1 MSAKTI
7 RHSILLLSLCGVLVA
22 CGKKEEP
29 APVPEA
35 DKTSEEG
42 GKDEADAGHGEA
54 ADTEAKSDEDASKV
68 RRPSKDRLAGRRPP
82 PLRRDPKAAETPD
95 GGAGRG
101 EDAVVAEPGADARP
115 SASPMANDAGPAA
128 SPMTADAGPT
138 APAPE
143 EPVKLPVEP
152 ATAPDGA
159 PPALGQVASPAPATR
174 PAAPGQAL
182 DAVRLL
188 SLQGAIEIT
197 QAKDLAL
204 VGALPGIASSPL
216 YGSVFYKAVS
226 PNDYGVSVQAWQD
239 PARRESDDRFRR
251 MRLQY
256 PNAEDVQ
263 VLAPVKAFFAQFGKI
278 QMLTF
283 VDSVKRMVVSVG
295 CGEGVC
301 SHDELVKLAKA
312 VRDRL

>member
-29 APVPEA
+29 APEP
-35 DKTSEEG
+35 DKTAEEA
-42 GKDEADAGHGEA
+42 GKDEADADVGHGEA
-54 ADTEAKSDEDASKV
+54 ADTEAKSDEDAGKI

-82 PLRRDPKAAETPD
+82 PLRRDPKTAEAPD
-95 GGAGRG
+95 AGAGQ
-101 EDAVVAEPGADARP
+101 DAVAPEP
-115 SASPMANDAGPAA
+115 SADAGPAA
-128 SPMTADAGPT
+128 SPTATDAGPSASPTATDAGPT
-138 APAPE
+138 APE
-143 EPVKLPVEP
+143 IVEPARLRTDP
-152 ATAPDGA
+152 ATAPDVA
-159 PPALGQVASPAPATR
+159 PPEPGHVAAPGPATR
-174 PAAPGQAL
+174 APVPGQAL
-182 DAVRLL
+182 DAARLL
-188 SLQGAIEIT
+188 SLQGAIDIT
-197 QAKDLAL
+197 QAKDLVL

-216 YGSVFYKAVS
+216 YGSIFYKAPN

-283 VDSVKRMVVSVG
+283 VDSVKRTVVSVG

-301 SHDELVKLAKA
+301 SHDELVKLARA
-312 VRDRL
+312 VRDHL